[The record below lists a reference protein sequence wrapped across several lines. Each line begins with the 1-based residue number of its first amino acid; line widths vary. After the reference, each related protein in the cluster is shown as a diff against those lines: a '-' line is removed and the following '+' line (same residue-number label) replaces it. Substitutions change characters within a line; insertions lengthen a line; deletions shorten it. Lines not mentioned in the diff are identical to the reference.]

1 MNKLLCVNR
10 IQYTQQYKEYT
21 ADNMQPLWIS
31 QNDVSWRT
39 PDTKKY
45 LQYIYLNKVQEQ
57 AKLNLS
63 DKDHRMDALWMSDRK
78 IYWKGERG
86 NIMGLKTKNKNSIFF
101 RYKYKYIHLSKLTE
115 LDT

>member
-1 MNKLLCVNR
+1 
-10 IQYTQQYKEYT
+10 
-21 ADNMQPLWIS
+21 MQPSWIS

-63 DKDHRMDALWMSDRK
+63 DKDHKMDALWMSDRK

-86 NIMGLKTKNKNSIFF
+86 NIMGLKNKKQKLSFSGIDTSIYICQNS
-101 RYKYKYIHLSKLTE
+101 LS
-115 LDT
+115 